1 MEYEEIKKR
10 VLYLLD
16 QIRPYLQNDGGDM
29 EFLELTD
36 DFIVKLKLTGACHS
50 CPMSVITIKNGIEET
65 LKKYIPEIKEVVNV
79 LS

>member
-29 EFLELTD
+29 EFIELTED
-36 DFIVKLKLTGACHS
+36 YRVKLKLTGACHA

-65 LKKYIPEIKEVVNV
+65 LKQYIPEIKEVVNV
-79 LS
+79 LN

>member
-16 QIRPYLQNDGGDM
+16 QMRPYLQNDGGDM
-29 EFLELTD
+29 EFIELTD

-65 LKKYIPEIKEVVNV
+65 LKNIYLKSRK
-79 LS
+79 L

>member
-1 MEYEEIKKR
+1 MENEEIKKR

-29 EFLELTD
+29 EFIELTD
-36 DFIVKLKLTGACHS
+36 DYRVKLKLTGACHS
-50 CPMSVITIKNGIEET
+50 CPMSIITIKNGIEET

-79 LS
+79 LE

>member
-1 MEYEEIKKR
+1 
-10 VLYLLD
+10 
-16 QIRPYLQNDGGDM
+16 M
-29 EFLELTD
+29 EFIELTD

>member
-16 QIRPYLQNDGGDM
+16 QMRPYLQNDGGDM
-29 EFLELTD
+29 EFIE
-36 DFIVKLKLTGACHS
+36 
-50 CPMSVITIKNGIEET
+50 MSVITIKNGIEET